1 MSGEKKEVFLT
12 AKGLLEIEEELD
24 ELKRVKR
31 PEIIN
36 AIKEARALGDLSEN
50 ADYHAAREEQA
61 IIEGRIQE
69 LEYMVDHAV
78 IIEEKVGDKVS
89 IGCSVIIKYE
99 GDDDSEEYQIVGSTE
114 ADPFENK
121 ISNESPIAK
130 AINRNKK
137 GDIVEVESPNGKY
150 KIEIIEIK

>member
-1 MSGEKKEVFLT
+1 
-12 AKGLLEIEEELD
+12 
-24 ELKRVKR
+24 
-31 PEIIN
+31 
-36 AIKEARALGDLSEN
+36 
-50 ADYHAAREEQA
+50 
-61 IIEGRIQE
+61 
-69 LEYMVDHAV
+69 MVDHAV

-130 AINRNKK
+130 AIIGHKK

>member
-1 MSGEKKEVFLT
+1 M
-12 AKGLLEIEEELD
+12 
-24 ELKRVKR
+24 
-31 PEIIN
+31 
-36 AIKEARALGDLSEN
+36 
-50 ADYHAAREEQA
+50 
-61 IIEGRIQE
+61 
-69 LEYMVDHAV
+69 
-78 IIEEKVGDKVS
+78 GDKVS

-130 AINRNKK
+130 AIIGHKK

>member
-1 MSGEKKEVFLT
+1 MSGEKKEIFLT

-130 AINRNKK
+130 AIIGHKK